1 MGDRETMS
9 CVTRAVITFL
19 ETSLYTLSSLHA
31 RATEHFFNP
40 ILLAAVKQP
49 SCAPYD
55 SQNIENTGV
64 RGGGGNISTNSSKN
78 ALPCISFSYH
88 RGIPDGPKS
97 YGF

>member
-1 MGDRETMS
+1 MS

-49 SCAPYD
+49 SSAPYD
-55 SQNIENTGV
+55 SQNIENTGG

-88 RGIPDGPKS
+88 RGIPDGPES